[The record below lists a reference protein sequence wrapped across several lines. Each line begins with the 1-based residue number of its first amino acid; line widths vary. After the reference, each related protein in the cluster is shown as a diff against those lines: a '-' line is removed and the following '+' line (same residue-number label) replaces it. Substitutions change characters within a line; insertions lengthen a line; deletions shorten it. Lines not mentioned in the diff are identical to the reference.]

1 MHKQTVVVQCNTKRQ
16 YMVNTME
23 CYSAIKRN
31 ELYQAKKR
39 HGGTLKCVSLGK
51 TNQYDK
57 GCIWI
62 LPNR

>member
-1 MHKQTVVVQCNTKRQ
+1 
-16 YMVNTME
+16 MVNTME